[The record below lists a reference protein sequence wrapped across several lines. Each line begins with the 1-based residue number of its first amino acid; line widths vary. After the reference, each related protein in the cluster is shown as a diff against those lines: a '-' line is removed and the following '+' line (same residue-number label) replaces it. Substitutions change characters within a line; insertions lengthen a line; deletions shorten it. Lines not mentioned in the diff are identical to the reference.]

1 MLMHGRQGGFAG
13 GEVSPDLA
21 YRADISRFS
30 GWLKSCKNFFILQ
43 TGAAVNRPGTY
54 FMGYL
59 PDENVRLL
67 PFMFSLQDS
76 CVAAMTPQSVRF
88 FTAQGPVLDAQ
99 DEVYAA
105 ATPYDAQDLKLLNWE
120 QVYDVLYLACPN
132 KPPKTLTRYAADDW
146 KCENYAFTQG
156 PFLPLDP
163 QMKGWL
169 SKETQNGET
178 KVFLNSMSYDF
189 TSADV
194 GNIFKLR
201 CFFPAQSLSKKIDAT
216 ADANELKNNIVCAGG
231 GWTFK
236 TAGTWNGEII
246 LQYSEDGE
254 TWKDYQTFSSADGG
268 SNWSTTDS
276 FSEVF
281 FLRLDATAV
290 TAWPCKVDLDVLS
303 FESNVVGKVTA
314 LVNEHKVQVSLQD
327 LANKAIDYVET
338 LSEFTQ
344 VEITP
349 LTSNTS
355 SSMFSLYMAGAHQS
369 NYISTDTA
377 NAYKSLDGQDGTAV
391 KVYASGNDG
400 EPTYFGWT
408 FDKAYLCSG
417 CKVTYRVPGWTLK
430 LQLEALCGDEWRL
443 VGGPNPDHG
452 LVDGYYQSEWIFDAQ
467 LIRGLRLA
475 IERRGSGG
483 SYETHYMMINEFYF
497 ELFQSTA
504 AGYVPQ
510 PLWEGAWSEK
520 NGWPRC
526 VCSTQGRLAWGT
538 GARVDI
544 SKTDDLTNFGT
555 SIPIQDDDAISATVA
570 GGGLN
575 DVLHLIGGRQ
585 LTALTAAAEFVSDSE
600 VLTPQSPGMTKQGNR
615 GAAQAQPAV
624 VGNRILFAQSGGS
637 VLRDMAY
644 DWQGGGYDSEDLTV
658 CVRHLFEQEEI
669 KRICYQQSPYSLV
682 WVLTQSGKLYCCTY
696 LKQEE
701 VLAWSRFETDGTVL
715 DVCVLSREDGD
726 ELWLAVKRGEKVCLE
741 KMTARRTDAAEQFFV
756 DCGRTSR
763 NDTPLKTHG
772 GFEHLNGRNVWV
784 LADGHFTRAAV
795 QNGQIDLPFAA
806 KTVHAGLAYEMELE
820 TLSPDVSLQ
829 DGTAADR
836 KKRVVAVLVAA
847 VDSAG
852 GYVQAGKTPAPLR
865 PLHTDILDGSTAA
878 PQTFDTLVTLPS
890 SSLWRAG
897 IKVGQDSPRALCV
910 SALLPRYSLGDA

>member
-21 YRADISRFS
+21 YRADISRFG
-30 GWLKSCKNFFILQ
+30 GWLKSCKNFIIRQ
-43 TGAAVNRPGTY
+43 TGAAINRPGTY

-67 PFMFSLQDS
+67 PFVFSLQDN
-76 CVAAMTPQSVRF
+76 CVAAMTPQIVRF
-88 FTAQGPVLDAQ
+88 FTPQGPVLDKDANP
-99 DEVYAA
+99 YAA
-105 ATPYDAQDLKLLNWE
+105 DTPYDAADLKTLYWE

-146 KCENYAFTQG
+146 KVENYAFTQG

-169 SKETQNGET
+169 TKETQDGET
-178 KVFLNSMSYDF
+178 KTFLNSMTYDF

-201 CFFPAQSLSKKIDAT
+201 CFFPAQSLSKKIQAL
-216 ADANELKNNIVCAGG
+216 ADADELKTHMVCVGG

-290 TAWPCKVDLDVLS
+290 NAWPCKVDLDVLS
-303 FESNVVGKVTA
+303 FEYNVVGKVTA

-327 LANKAIDYVET
+327 LPNKALDYVET

-344 VEITP
+344 VPITP

-369 NYISTDTA
+369 NYVSTDTA

-391 KVYASGNDG
+391 KVYASGNEG

-417 CKVTYRVPGWTLK
+417 CKVTYSVPGWTLK

-443 VGGPNPDHG
+443 VGGPNPDWQ

-475 IERRGSGG
+475 IERRGTAG
-483 SYETHYMMINEFYF
+483 SYETHYMMVNEFYF
-497 ELFQSTA
+497 ELFQSTV

-526 VCSTQGRLAWGT
+526 VCSLQGRLAWGT
-538 GARVDI
+538 ASRIDL
-544 SKTDDLTNFGT
+544 SKTDDMTNFGT
-555 SIPIQDDDAISATVA
+555 SIPLQDDDAISATVA

-600 VLTPQSPGMTKQGNR
+600 VLTPQTPGMTKQGSR
-615 GAAQAQPAV
+615 GAGAARPAV
-624 VGNRILFAQSGGS
+624 VGNRILFVQSGAS

-658 CVRHLFEQEEI
+658 CVRHLFDGQEI

-682 WVLTQSGKLYCCTY
+682 WVLTETGKLYICTY

-701 VLAWSRFETDGTVL
+701 VLAWSRFETEGTVL
-715 DVCVLSREDGD
+715 DVCVLNRENGD
-726 ELWLAVKRGEKVCLE
+726 ELWLAVKRGENVCLE
-741 KMTARRTDAAEQFFV
+741 KMMPWSAQGAEQFFV

-772 GFEHLNGRNVWV
+772 GFEHLNGREVWA
-784 LADGHFTRAAV
+784 LADGHFVRAAV
-795 QNGQIDLPFAA
+795 QNGQITLPFAA

-836 KKRVVAVLVAA
+836 KKRVVSVLVAA

-852 GYVQAGKTPAPLR
+852 GYVRAGERAYALR
-865 PLHTDILDGSTAA
+865 PRHGQTRQQGEAQT
-878 PQTFDTLVTLPS
+878 QTFDAVVPLAAS
-890 SSLWRAG
+890 SGLRAG

-910 SALLPRYSLGDA
+910 AALLPRYSLGDA